1 MRAHEP
7 AMPAAAA
14 DSIELSQDMAAEL
27 RDYLEWLLRRK
38 SGKPHSHGEAQ
49 PQAAK
54 PGHDAVKRDGG
65 ESS

>member
-27 RDYLEWLLRRK
+27 RDYLEWLLQRR
-38 SGKPHSHGEAQ
+38 G
-49 PQAAK
+49 AARHI
-54 PGHDAVKRDGG
+54 PGAVTWTATRP
-65 ESS
+65 